1 MSNMKSMEYNYIS
14 KRPTQNE
21 QEDINPC
28 EITINIQTSENTM
41 ENLTLTTNDDID
53 EKVDAFCKV
62 HNFTQSVR
70 NMIIQQ
76 VEEQIDQKISQME
89 NQDDNDISDNNYY
102 ENNNEHYYSNDN
114 QIKSLTKSKSYDNYK
129 NKKSSKVPTSY
140 KKMKKKRVII

>member
-53 EKVDAFCKV
+53 EKTKKARIKKL
-62 HNFTQSVR
+62 QSL
-70 NMIIQQ
+70 
-76 VEEQIDQKISQME
+76 QK
-89 NQDDNDISDNNYY
+89 
-102 ENNNEHYYSNDN
+102 
-114 QIKSLTKSKSYDNYK
+114 K
-129 NKKSSKVPTSY
+129 NTSARFREY
-140 KKMKKKRVII
+140 KKKEFICWEI